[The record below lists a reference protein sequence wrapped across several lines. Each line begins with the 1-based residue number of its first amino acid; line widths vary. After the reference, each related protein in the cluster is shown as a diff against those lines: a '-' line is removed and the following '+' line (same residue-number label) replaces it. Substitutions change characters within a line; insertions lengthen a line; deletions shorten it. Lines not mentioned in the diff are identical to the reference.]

1 MHPRTRYRG
10 AFRVSLLISAVLHLV
25 AIALY
30 SSLIREMPEWFPP
43 YVDPT
48 AVPRPPGMELVNL
61 LELPTPVETEDPER
75 VEEPEPEPEPEVPEV
90 VAPPA
95 LPPTPVPPEEV
106 EVEEPPT
113 AAERLRPRAGD
124 LRLWAPVDPDL
135 AALSEEQ
142 VLRLMFAAELEA
154 LGDSVAAAEEL
165 ARRAMDWTYADSEG
179 RKWGVSP
186 GKLHLG
192 DITIPLPFAFGTPP
206 GQRDQVRDRVWEWEQ
221 IERGAVTSEILRTL
235 RERDEAIRRR
245 MDAQRRADTTGVQR

>member
-1 MHPRTRYRG
+1 M
-10 AFRVSLLISAVLHLV
+10 ISAVLHLV

-30 SSLIREMPEWFPP
+30 PSLTRGMPEWFPP
-43 YVDPT
+43 YIDPT

-61 LELPTPVETEDPER
+61 LELPAPVDTEDPER
-75 VEEPEPEPEPEVPEV
+75 LDEPEPEPEPEVPEV
-90 VAPPA
+90 PEVVAPPE
-95 LPPTPVPPEEV
+95 LEVPPTPVPPEEV
-106 EVEEPPT
+106 EIEELPT

-142 VLRLMFAAELEA
+142 LLRLMFAAELEV
-154 LGDSVAAAEEL
+154 LGDSLAAAEEL
-165 ARRAMDWTYADSEG
+165 ARRATDWTYADAEG

-192 DITIPLPFAFGTPP
+192 DITIPLPFAFGAPP

-245 MDAQRRADTTGVQR
+245 MDAERRADTTGVQR